1 MHKRIKKYETGAS
14 IGNII
19 DLDMMKQLSLKLGN
33 YNNFMNASMNKIKSD
48 IDEFKSTNTSS
59 DKNNPLSNAKGLF
72 SQNTVDNVRNWQND
86 TFAGAETVNK
96 LNGKFGGAFQ
106 MGDQLIGNLN
116 TALVGNEKT
125 GSTAEVMSGIKDVGH
140 NVVSQF
146 NPMGGMINTGAKT
159 LGNLIGG
166 TKDRVEGTGSQI
178 QGMVSDG
185 LSMLGPIG
193 MAAGAVL
200 NVVNGIGGKRID
212 KLVDNTTNISNEYSG
227 SKKFISNS
235 IDKYSN
241 KKAGLFDFGFHRKG
255 QNAIDKAKRMQTTTL
270 DITDAGKKR
279 LNNQIGQ
286 SLASKNFNTYNGL
299 GNMYSLAKHGM
310 KFPELDDARKLI
322 SSWSTKSTEIQ
333 EPQKFQIGGKMNLI
347 PEGALH
353 ARKHNLS
360 DVNPE
365 LKDQITSKGIPVV
378 MQAEGGV
385 TQTAEV
391 EKDEWTLR
399 KEFTDEL
406 ESLYKSYQK
415 DSSNEAAIKAG
426 KLVCY
431 ELLKNTDDRS
441 GLIKSVK

>member
-1 MHKRIKKYETGAS
+1 MHKRIKKMETGAS

-19 DLDMMKQLSLKLGN
+19 DLDMMKQLGLRLGD
-33 YNNFMNASMNKIKSD
+33 YNTFMNTSTNKIKSD
-48 IDEFKSTNTSS
+48 IGNFKSSGFDLTN
-59 DKNNPLSNAKGLF
+59 KNPFSNAKGIF
-72 SQNTVDNVRNWQND
+72 SQNTVNSVNNWQNN
-86 TFAGAETVNK
+86 TFGGAKTVNN

-125 GSTAEVMSGIKDVGH
+125 GSTAQVMSGVKDIGH

-159 LGNLIGG
+159 IGNLIGG

-193 MAAGAVL
+193 MAAGAAL
-200 NVVNGIGGKRID
+200 NLINGIGGKRIN
-212 KLVDNTTNISNEYSG
+212 KLVDNTSDISNEYSG

-255 QNAIDKAKRMQTTTL
+255 QNAITRARRMQNTTL

-299 GNMYSLAKHGM
+299 DNMYSLAKHGM
-310 KFPELDDARKLI
+310 KFPELDEARVII
-322 SSWSTKSTEIQ
+322 SRWSTNSTE
-333 EPQKFQIGGKMNLI
+333 PKKFQLGGKMNLI

-353 ARKHNLS
+353 ARKHNLEKI
-360 DVNPE
+360 NPE
-365 LKDQITSKGIPVV
+365 LEGQITSKGIPVV
-378 MQAEGGV
+378 AQGEGGV
-385 TQTAEV
+385 IQQAEI
-391 EKDEWTLR
+391 EKEEVIFR

-406 ESLYKSYQK
+406 ERLYKQYQD
-415 DSSNEAAIKAG
+415 DSSDDIAIEAG
-426 KLVCY
+426 KLICY

-441 GLIKSVK
+441 GLIKSIE

>member
-1 MHKRIKKYETGAS
+1 MHKRIKKMETGAS

-19 DLDMMKQLSLKLGN
+19 DLDMMKQLGLRLGD
-33 YNNFMNASMNKIKSD
+33 YNTFMNTSTNKIKSD
-48 IDEFKSTNTSS
+48 IGNFKSSGFDLTN
-59 DKNNPLSNAKGLF
+59 KNPFSNAKGIF
-72 SQNTVDNVRNWQND
+72 SQNTVNSVNNWQNN
-86 TFAGAETVNK
+86 TFSGAKTVNN

-125 GSTAEVMSGIKDVGH
+125 GSTAQVMSGVKDIGH

-159 LGNLIGG
+159 IGNLIGG

-193 MAAGAVL
+193 MAAGAAL
-200 NVVNGIGGKRID
+200 NLINGIGGKRID
-212 KLVDNTTNISNEYSG
+212 KLVDNTSDISNEYSG

-255 QNAIDKAKRMQTTTL
+255 QNAITRARRMQNTTL

-299 GNMYSLAKHGM
+299 DNMYSLAKHGM
-310 KFPELDDARKLI
+310 KFPELDEARVII
-322 SSWSTKSTEIQ
+322 SRWSTNSTE
-333 EPQKFQIGGKMNLI
+333 PKKFQLGGKMNLI

-353 ARKHNLS
+353 ARKHNLEKI
-360 DVNPE
+360 NPE
-365 LKDQITSKGIPVV
+365 LEGQITSKGIPVV
-378 MQAEGGV
+378 AQGEGGV
-385 TQTAEV
+385 IQQAEI
-391 EKDEWTLR
+391 EKEEVIFR

-406 ESLYKSYQK
+406 ERLYKQYQD
-415 DSSNEAAIKAG
+415 DSSDDIAIEAG
-426 KLVCY
+426 KLICY

-441 GLIKSVK
+441 GLIKSIE

>member
-1 MHKRIKKYETGAS
+1 MHKRIKKMETGAS

-19 DLDMMKQLSLKLGN
+19 DLDMMKQLGLRLGD
-33 YNNFMNASMNKIKSD
+33 YNTFMNTSTNKIKSD
-48 IDEFKSTNTSS
+48 IGNFKSSGFDLTN
-59 DKNNPLSNAKGLF
+59 KNPFSNAKGIF
-72 SQNTVDNVRNWQND
+72 SQNTVNSVNNWQNN
-86 TFAGAETVNK
+86 TFGGAKTVNN

-106 MGDQLIGNLN
+106 IGNLN

-125 GSTAEVMSGIKDVGH
+125 GSTAQVMSGVKDIGH

-159 LGNLIGG
+159 IGNLIGG

-178 QGMVSDG
+178 QGMISDG

-193 MAAGAVL
+193 MAAGAAL
-200 NVVNGIGGKRID
+200 NLINGIGGKRID
-212 KLVDNTTNISNEYSG
+212 KLVDNTSDISNEYSG

-255 QNAIDKAKRMQTTTL
+255 QNAITRARRMQNTTL

-299 GNMYSLAKHGM
+299 DNMYSLAKNGM
-310 KFPELDDARKLI
+310 KFPELDEARAFLQKRP
-322 SSWSTKSTEIQ
+322 TQSTET
-333 EPQKFQIGGKMNLI
+333 QKFQLGGKMNLI
-347 PEGALH
+347 PEGNLH
-353 ARKHNLS
+353 AHKHHLEN
-360 DVNPE
+360 VNPE
-365 LKDQITSKGIPVV
+365 LKDQITKKGIPVV
-378 MQAEGGV
+378 AQSEGGIV
-385 TQTAEV
+385 QTAEI
-391 EKDEWTLR
+391 EKEEWTLR
-399 KEFTDEL
+399 KEFTDKL
-406 ESLYKSYQK
+406 EALYKAYQE
-415 DSSNEAAIKAG
+415 DSSNEIAIEAG
-426 KLVCY
+426 KLVCH

>member
-1 MHKRIKKYETGAS
+1 MHKRIKKMETGAS

-19 DLDMMKQLSLKLGN
+19 DLDMMKQLGLRLGD
-33 YNNFMNASMNKIKSD
+33 YNTFMNTSTNKIKSD
-48 IDEFKSTNTSS
+48 IGNFKSSGFDLTN
-59 DKNNPLSNAKGLF
+59 KNPFSNAKGIF
-72 SQNTVDNVRNWQND
+72 SQNTVNSVNNWQNN
-86 TFAGAETVNK
+86 TFGGAKTVNN

-125 GSTAEVMSGIKDVGH
+125 GSTAQVMSGVKDIGH

-159 LGNLIGG
+159 IGNLIGG

-193 MAAGAVL
+193 MAAGAAL
-200 NVVNGIGGKRID
+200 NLINGIGGKRID
-212 KLVDNTTNISNEYSG
+212 KLVDNTSDISNEYSG

-255 QNAIDKAKRMQTTTL
+255 QNAITRARRMQNTTL

-299 GNMYSLAKHGM
+299 DNMYSLAKHGM
-310 KFPELDDARKLI
+310 KFPELDEARVII
-322 SSWSTKSTEIQ
+322 SRWSTNSTE
-333 EPQKFQIGGKMNLI
+333 PKKFQLGGKMNLI

-353 ARKHNLS
+353 ARKHNLEKI
-360 DVNPE
+360 NPE
-365 LKDQITSKGIPVV
+365 LEGQITSKGIPVV
-378 MQAEGGV
+378 AQGEGGV
-385 TQTAEV
+385 IQQAEI
-391 EKDEWTLR
+391 EKEEVIFR

-406 ESLYKSYQK
+406 ERLYKQYQD
-415 DSSNEAAIKAG
+415 DSSDDIAIEAG
-426 KLVCY
+426 KLICY

-441 GLIKSVK
+441 GLIKSIE

>member
-1 MHKRIKKYETGAS
+1 MHKRIKKMETGAS

-19 DLDMMKQLSLKLGN
+19 DLDMMKQLGLRLGD
-33 YNNFMNASMNKIKSD
+33 YNTFMNTSTNKIKSD
-48 IDEFKSTNTSS
+48 IGNFKSSGFDLTN
-59 DKNNPLSNAKGLF
+59 KNPFSNAKGIF
-72 SQNTVDNVRNWQND
+72 SQNTVNSVNNWQNN
-86 TFAGAETVNK
+86 TFSGAKTVNN

-125 GSTAEVMSGIKDVGH
+125 GSTAQVMSGVKDIGH

-159 LGNLIGG
+159 IGNLIGG

-193 MAAGAVL
+193 MAAGAAL
-200 NVVNGIGGKRID
+200 NLINGIGGKRID
-212 KLVDNTTNISNEYSG
+212 KLVDNTSDISNEYSG

-255 QNAIDKAKRMQTTTL
+255 QNAITRARRMQNTTL

-299 GNMYSLAKHGM
+299 DNMYSLAKNGM
-310 KFPELDDARKLI
+310 KFPELDEARAFLQKRP
-322 SSWSTKSTEIQ
+322 TQSTET
-333 EPQKFQIGGKMNLI
+333 QKFQLGGKMNLI
-347 PEGALH
+347 PEGNLH
-353 ARKHNLS
+353 AHKHHLEN
-360 DVNPE
+360 VNPE
-365 LKDQITSKGIPVV
+365 LKDQITKKGIPVV
-378 MQAEGGV
+378 QSEGGIV
-385 TQTAEV
+385 QTAEI
-391 EKDEWTLR
+391 EKEEWTLR
-399 KEFTDEL
+399 KEFTDKL
-406 ESLYKSYQK
+406 EALYKAYQE
-415 DSSNEAAIKAG
+415 DSSNEIAIEAG
-426 KLVCY
+426 KLVCH

>member
-1 MHKRIKKYETGAS
+1 MHKRIKKMETGAS

-19 DLDMMKQLSLKLGN
+19 DLDMMKQLGLRLGD
-33 YNNFMNASMNKIKSD
+33 YNTFMNTSTNKIKSD
-48 IDEFKSTNTSS
+48 IGNFKSSGFDLTN
-59 DKNNPLSNAKGLF
+59 KNPFSNAKGIF
-72 SQNTVDNVRNWQND
+72 SQNTVNSVNNWQNN
-86 TFAGAETVNK
+86 TFGGAKTVNN

-125 GSTAEVMSGIKDVGH
+125 GSTAQVMSGVKDIGH

-159 LGNLIGG
+159 IGNLIGG

-178 QGMVSDG
+178 QGMISDG

-193 MAAGAVL
+193 MAAGAAL
-200 NVVNGIGGKRID
+200 NLINGIGGKRID
-212 KLVDNTTNISNEYSG
+212 KLVDNTSDISNEYSG

-255 QNAIDKAKRMQTTTL
+255 QNAITRARRMQNTTL

-299 GNMYSLAKHGM
+299 DNMYSLAKNGM
-310 KFPELDDARKLI
+310 KFPELDEARAFLQKRP
-322 SSWSTKSTEIQ
+322 TQSTET
-333 EPQKFQIGGKMNLI
+333 QKFQLGGKMNLI

-353 ARKHNLS
+353 ARKHNLEK
-360 DVNPE
+360 VNPE
-365 LKDQITSKGIPVV
+365 LEGQITRKGIPVV
-378 MQAEGGV
+378 AQGEGGV
-385 TQTAEV
+385 IQQAEI
-391 EKDEWTLR
+391 EKEEVIFR

-406 ESLYKSYQK
+406 ERLYKQYQD
-415 DSSNEAAIKAG
+415 DSSEDIAIEAG
-426 KLVCY
+426 KLICF

-441 GLIKSVK
+441 GLIKSIK

>member
-1 MHKRIKKYETGAS
+1 MHKRIKKMETGAS

-19 DLDMMKQLSLKLGN
+19 DLDMMKQLGLRLGD
-33 YNNFMNASMNKIKSD
+33 YNTFMNTSTNKIKSD
-48 IDEFKSTNTSS
+48 IGNFKSSGFDLTN
-59 DKNNPLSNAKGLF
+59 KNPFSNAKGIF
-72 SQNTVDNVRNWQND
+72 SQNTVNSVNNWQNN
-86 TFAGAETVNK
+86 TFGGAKTVNN

-125 GSTAEVMSGIKDVGH
+125 GSTAQVMSGVKDIGH

-159 LGNLIGG
+159 IGNLIGG

-193 MAAGAVL
+193 MAAGAAL
-200 NVVNGIGGKRID
+200 NLINGIGGKRIN
-212 KLVDNTTNISNEYSG
+212 KLVDNTSDISNEYSG

-255 QNAIDKAKRMQTTTL
+255 QNAITRARRMQNTTL

-299 GNMYSLAKHGM
+299 DNMYSLAKNGM
-310 KFPELDDARKLI
+310 KFPELDEARVII
-322 SSWSTKSTEIQ
+322 SRWSTNSTE
-333 EPQKFQIGGKMNLI
+333 PKKFQLGGKMNLI

-353 ARKHNLS
+353 ARKHNLEKI
-360 DVNPE
+360 NPE
-365 LKDQITSKGIPVV
+365 LEGQITSKGIPVV
-378 MQAEGGV
+378 AQGEGGV
-385 TQTAEV
+385 IQQAEI
-391 EKDEWTLR
+391 EKEEVIFR
-399 KEFTDEL
+399 KEFTDKL
-406 ESLYKSYQK
+406 ESLYKQYQE
-415 DSSNEAAIKAG
+415 DSSDDIAIEAG
-426 KLVCY
+426 KLICY

-441 GLIKSVK
+441 GLIKSIE

>member
-1 MHKRIKKYETGAS
+1 MHKRIKKMETGAS

-19 DLDMMKQLSLKLGN
+19 DLDMMKQLGLRLGD
-33 YNNFMNASMNKIKSD
+33 YNTFMNTSTNKIKSD
-48 IDEFKSTNTSS
+48 IGNFKSSGFDLTN
-59 DKNNPLSNAKGLF
+59 KNPFSNAKDIF
-72 SQNTVDNVRNWQND
+72 SQNTVNSVNNWQNN
-86 TFAGAETVNK
+86 TFGGAKTVNN

-125 GSTAEVMSGIKDVGH
+125 GSTAQVMSGVKDIGH

-159 LGNLIGG
+159 IGNLIGG

-193 MAAGAVL
+193 MAAGAAL
-200 NVVNGIGGKRID
+200 NLINGIGGKRIN
-212 KLVDNTTNISNEYSG
+212 KLVDNTSDISNEYSG

-255 QNAIDKAKRMQTTTL
+255 QNAITRARRMQNTTL

-299 GNMYSLAKHGM
+299 DNMYSLAKNGM
-310 KFPELDDARKLI
+310 KFPELDEARVII
-322 SSWSTKSTEIQ
+322 SRWSTNSTE
-333 EPQKFQIGGKMNLI
+333 PKKFQLGGKMNLI

-353 ARKHNLS
+353 ARKHNLEKI
-360 DVNPE
+360 NPE
-365 LKDQITSKGIPVV
+365 LEGQITSKGIPVV
-378 MQAEGGV
+378 AQGEGGV
-385 TQTAEV
+385 IQQAEI
-391 EKDEWTLR
+391 EKEEVIFR
-399 KEFTDEL
+399 KEFTDKL
-406 ESLYKSYQK
+406 ESLYKQYQE
-415 DSSNEAAIKAG
+415 DSSDDIAIEAG
-426 KLVCY
+426 KLICY

-441 GLIKSVK
+441 GLIKSIE

>member
-1 MHKRIKKYETGAS
+1 MHKRIKKMETGAS

-19 DLDMMKQLSLKLGN
+19 DLDMMKQLGLRLGD
-33 YNNFMNASMNKIKSD
+33 YNTFMNTSTNKIKSD
-48 IDEFKSTNTSS
+48 IGNFKSSGFDLTN
-59 DKNNPLSNAKGLF
+59 KNPFSNAKGIF
-72 SQNTVDNVRNWQND
+72 SQNTVNSVNNWQNN
-86 TFAGAETVNK
+86 TFSGAKTVNN

-125 GSTAEVMSGIKDVGH
+125 GSTAQVMSGVKDIGH

-159 LGNLIGG
+159 IGNLIGG

-193 MAAGAVL
+193 MAAGAAL
-200 NVVNGIGGKRID
+200 NLINGIGGKRID
-212 KLVDNTTNISNEYSG
+212 KLVDNTSDISNEYSG
-227 SKKFISNS
+227 SKKFIRNS

-255 QNAIDKAKRMQTTTL
+255 QNAITRARRMQNTTL

-299 GNMYSLAKHGM
+299 DNMYSLAKNGM
-310 KFPELDDARKLI
+310 KFPELDEARAFLQKRP
-322 SSWSTKSTEIQ
+322 TQSTET
-333 EPQKFQIGGKMNLI
+333 QKFQLGGKMNLI
-347 PEGALH
+347 PEGNLH
-353 ARKHNLS
+353 AHKHHLEN
-360 DVNPE
+360 VNPE
-365 LKDQITSKGIPVV
+365 LKDQITKKGIPVV
-378 MQAEGGV
+378 AQSEGGIV
-385 TQTAEV
+385 QTAEI
-391 EKDEWTLR
+391 EKEEWTLR
-399 KEFTDEL
+399 KEFTDKL
-406 ESLYKSYQK
+406 EALYKAYQE
-415 DSSNEAAIKAG
+415 DSSNEIAIEAG
-426 KLVCY
+426 KLVCH

>member
-14 IGNII
+14 IGDII

-33 YNNFMNASMNKIKSD
+33 YNNFMNASVNKIKLD
-48 IDEFKSTNTSS
+48 IDKFKNTNTSS
-59 DKNNPLSNAKGLF
+59 DKNNPLSNVNGLF

-86 TFAGAETVNK
+86 TFAGSENVNK

-106 MGDQLIGNLN
+106 MGDQFIGNLN
-116 TALVGNEKT
+116 KSLVGNEKT

-166 TKDRVEGTGSQI
+166 TKDRVEGTGSQV
-178 QGMVSDG
+178 QGMISDG

-286 SLASKNFNTYNGL
+286 SLTSKNFNTYNGL

-310 KFPELDDARKLI
+310 KFPELEDARKLI
-322 SSWSTKSTEIQ
+322 SSWSTKSTETQ
-333 EPQKFQIGGKMNLI
+333 ELQKFQIGGKMNLI

-378 MQAEGGV
+378 IQAEGGV

-406 ESLYKSYQK
+406 ESLYKLYQK